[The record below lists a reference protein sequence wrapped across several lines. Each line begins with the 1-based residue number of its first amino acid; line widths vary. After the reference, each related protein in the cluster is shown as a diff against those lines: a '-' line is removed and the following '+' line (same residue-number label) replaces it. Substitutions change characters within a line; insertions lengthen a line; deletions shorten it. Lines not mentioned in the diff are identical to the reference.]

1 MPFPARFP
9 GSCARTGARI
19 HPGDSIASAG
29 RGRYYLV
36 SRAAAHADAD
46 APSDPDLELARSVDP
61 ELAAADPEAAAA
73 AGRYLRQSLARGVS
87 DVWRTP
93 SGREYYRN
101 RRGLCED
108 APCCGC
114 CNA

>member
-9 GSCARTGARI
+9 GLCVRTGARI

-36 SRAAAHADAD
+36 SRAAAPIDAD
-46 APSDPDLELARSVDP
+46 APADPDLELARSIDP
-61 ELAAADPEAAAA
+61 ELAAAEPDAAAH
-73 AGRYLRQSLARGVS
+73 AGRYLRLSLARGVS
-87 DVWRTP
+87 TVWT
-93 SGREYYRN
+93 SGGREYYRN